1 MGGLVDGWADGWVD
15 ILRFFS
21 PELGRRNHTGW
32 MLTTLGAH
40 RLCLDPPPQ
49 CLTLIADDPCPA
61 LWAVTASQARKAGPS
76 ILAVIAGQAAVM
88 AEGVV
93 QADCGKM
100 GRRMSELDPLASGPW
115 AKEERTRGSLVSKLQ
130 GEIREPHPRSW
141 GPI

>member
-1 MGGLVDGWADGWVD
+1 
-15 ILRFFS
+15 
-21 PELGRRNHTGW
+21 
-32 MLTTLGAH
+32 
-40 RLCLDPPPQ
+40 
-49 CLTLIADDPCPA
+49 
-61 LWAVTASQARKAGPS
+61 
-76 ILAVIAGQAAVM
+76 M

-100 GRRMSELDPLASGPW
+100 GRRTSELDPLASGSW